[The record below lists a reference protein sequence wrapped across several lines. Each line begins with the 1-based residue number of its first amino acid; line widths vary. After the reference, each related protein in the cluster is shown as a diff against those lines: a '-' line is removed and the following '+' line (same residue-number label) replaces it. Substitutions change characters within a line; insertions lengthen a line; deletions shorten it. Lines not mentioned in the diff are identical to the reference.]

1 MIRSLYSGA
10 SGMLAQQMNIDTIAN
25 NMANVNTT
33 GYKKTRIQFQ
43 DLIYQTLKEAGAPT
57 SESTQRP
64 TELSVGVGV
73 KPVATQ
79 KEHLQGTPTQTGNAL
94 DMAIVGE
101 GFFQLVNGDG
111 NVVYTRDGSFKLDGD
126 GQVVNAQGFKLEPG
140 ITIPADTESISITGD
155 GYVYAQI
162 YGQTEMEEIGQIELA
177 RFVNP
182 AGLKS
187 HGGNFYT
194 ATEASGDPIVGAP
207 SSENIGSLEQGYVE
221 ASNVVI
227 VEEMVAMIVAQRAFD
242 LNSKAVRTSD
252 TMLET
257 ANNLKR

>member
-10 SGMLAQQMNIDTIAN
+10 SGMYAQQMNIDSIAN

-43 DLIYQTLKEAGAPT
+43 DLIYQTYKEAGAPT

-73 KPVATQ
+73 RPIATQ
-79 KEHLQGTPTQTGNAL
+79 KEHMQGTPTQTGNPL
-94 DMAIVGE
+94 DIAIIGE
-101 GFFQLVNGDG
+101 GFFQMVNGDG
-111 NVVYTRDGSFKLDGD
+111 DVVYGRDGSFKLSGD
-126 GQVVNAQGFKLEPG
+126 GEIVNAQGLKIEPE
-140 ITIPADTESISITGD
+140 IVLPADTESISITGD
-155 GYVYAQI
+155 GHVYAQI
-162 YGQTEMEEIGQIELA
+162 YGQTEQEEIGQIELA
-177 RFVNP
+177 RFINP

-187 HGGNFYT
+187 HGGNYYT
-194 ATEASGDPIVGAP
+194 ATDASGDPIVGEP
-207 SSENIGSLEQGYVE
+207 GTENLGTLEQGYVE

-227 VEEMVAMIVAQRAFD
+227 VEEMVSMIVAQRAFD
-242 LNSKAVRTSD
+242 LNSKMVRTSD

>member
-10 SGMLAQQMNIDTIAN
+10 SGMYAQQLNIDSIAN

-43 DLIYQTLKEAGAPT
+43 DLIYQTFKEAGAPT

-73 KPVATQ
+73 RPVATQ
-79 KEHLQGTPTQTGNAL
+79 KEHMQGTPTQTGNAL
-94 DMAIVGE
+94 DIAIVGE

-111 NVVYTRDGSFKLDGD
+111 DLVYSRDGSFKLNGD
-126 GQVVNAQGFKLEPG
+126 GEIVNAQGLKIEPE
-140 ITIPADTESISITGD
+140 IVLPADTQSVNITGD
-155 GYVYAQI
+155 GHVYAQI
-162 YGQTEMEEIGQIELA
+162 YGQTEQEEIGQIELA
-177 RFVNP
+177 RFINP
-182 AGLKS
+182 AGLKTN
-187 HGGNFYT
+187 GGNYYT
-194 ATEASGDPIVGAP
+194 STEASGDPIVGEP
-207 SSENIGSLEQGYVE
+207 GSENLGVLEQGYVE

-227 VEEMVAMIVAQRAFD
+227 VEEMVSMIVAQRAFD
-242 LNSKAVRTSD
+242 LNSKMVRTSD
-252 TMLET
+252 TMMET